1 LKFITFHYPSKSL
14 TLPNLIRTQI
24 HQQVDRFKKSFLQVQ
39 KLPFN
44 DFFPTETIETIIAHT
59 PHKRT
64 SVFSPLITLKAF
76 IFQVLSDDGSC
87 QQAVAGVFADR
98 LSQGQSA
105 NSVNTG
111 PYCKARQRLPL
122 TQMTQA
128 VATIGARLHQQST
141 KAWRWHGLNVV
152 LADGTTALMPDT
164 SENQAAF
171 PQQSNQQ
178 PGLGFPIVRL
188 LALISLSVGTVI
200 DYRLSP
206 YQGKGTGESSL
217 FKQVMDALLTGD
229 LLLADRYYCT
239 FAIIALLQAKGI
251 PVLFLLHANKK
262 ADFRQGRRL
271 GARDHEVE
279 WHKPQRTPVWMT
291 EQAYAELPAVI
302 TVREFS
308 VNGIV
313 YVTTLL
319 NAKRFNKQELASL
332 YKERWKI
339 ELDIRSIKTHMG
351 MEMLR
356 CKTPEMV
363 QKEIAAHLL
372 AYNIIRGNVAQAAVL
387 HDKIPRQLSFRSSVQ
402 LLCQATK
409 QIGLLIGKPLTNAL
423 LALAMAMA
431 STVIG
436 LQKRKCQP
444 RAIKRRPKPYPLLM
458 KPRDEAYLS
467 I

>member
-14 TLPNLIRTQI
+14 TVPHLIRIQI
-24 HQQVDRFKKSFLQVQ
+24 RQQIDRFKLSFLQAQ

-44 DFFPTETIETIIAHT
+44 DFFPTETIEAIIAHT
-59 PHKRT
+59 PHTRT
-64 SVFSPLITLKAF
+64 SVFSPLVTLKAF
-76 IFQVLSDDGSC
+76 IFQVLSDDSSC
-87 QQAVAGVFADR
+87 KQAVAGVWVDR
-98 LSQGQSA
+98 LNQGQSA

-122 TQMTQA
+122 PQMTQA
-128 VATIGARLHQQST
+128 VATVGSRLHQLSA
-141 KAWRWHGLNVV
+141 KAWRWRGLNVV

-164 SENQAAF
+164 PKNQAVF
-171 PQQSNQQ
+171 PQQSHQK

-188 LALISLSVGTVI
+188 LALISLSTGTVI
-200 DYRLSP
+200 TYRLGP

-217 FKQVMDALLTGD
+217 FSQVLNALLTGD

-239 FAIIALLQAKGI
+239 FAIIALLKAKDI
-251 PVLFLLHANKK
+251 PVVFLLHANKK
-262 ADFRQGRRL
+262 AAFRQGRKL

-279 WHKPQRTPVWMT
+279 WQKPKRKPVWLT
-291 EQAYAELPAVI
+291 DRAYADLPAVI

-308 VNGIV
+308 VNGVV

-319 NAKRFNKQELASL
+319 NAKRFHKQELASL

-339 ELDIRSIKTHMG
+339 ELDIRAIKTHMG

-356 CKTPEMV
+356 CKTPDMV
-363 QKEIAAHLL
+363 QKEIAVHLL
-372 AYNIIRGNVAQAAVL
+372 AYNIIRGNLAQAAVL

-402 LLCQATK
+402 LICQATK
-409 QIGLLIGKPLTNAL
+409 AIVVLTEKQLTHALSSLLKAI
-423 LALAMAMA
+423 A

-436 LQKRKCQP
+436 LQKRKKQP
-444 RAIKRRPKPYPLLM
+444 RAVKGRPKPYPLLTV
-458 KPRDEAYLS
+458 PRHEAYLNL
-467 I
+467 